1 MKRFACFLLCLLIT
15 APLLAGDAGFAFL
28 RIPVKARPAALGEA
42 VVACAADPAG
52 LCYNPGGLALI
63 AARQASASYLNYVSG
78 IQAGNLCYVQPLDS
92 ASGLC
97 AGLTYLNSGSI
108 KETTL
113 DDPLGAS
120 FGSFSY
126 MSFALSAGYG
136 RRIIPRLFAGAQ
148 LKGVYERV
156 KDFSA
161 SGVAADLGA
170 IYQVDL
176 QGLGDR
182 VFRPAKPGNYGS
194 SLALGAA
201 LQNIGFAT
209 KAFISEKEKM
219 PLTARAGLA
228 YQPFHDKLTI
238 ALAGVKPIDT
248 ALKLQAGAEFWIKGT
263 VALRLGYNG
272 LHADVKTGSNSDDFS
287 GLAAGL
293 GVRVRKYR
301 LDFGYTPFAGLGNP
315 MRVDISAEF

>member
-1 MKRFACFLLCLLIT
+1 MKRFALALLLPLV
-15 APLLAGDAGFAFL
+15 AVPLLASDAGFAFL

-52 LCYNPGGLALI
+52 LAYNPGGLPLI
-63 AARQASASYLNYVSG
+63 AARQASASYLNYISG
-78 IQAGNLCYVQPLDS
+78 IQAGNLSYVQPLDS
-92 ASGLC
+92 ASAFC

-113 DDPLGAS
+113 DDPTGEGLS
-120 FGSFSY
+120 TFSY
-126 MSFALSAGYG
+126 TSYAVSAGYG
-136 RRIIPRLFAGAQ
+136 RRVMPRLTAGAV

-156 KDFSA
+156 KEFSA
-161 SGVAADLGA
+161 SGIAADLGVV
-170 IYQVDL
+170 YQVDL

-182 VFRPAKPGNYGS
+182 IFKPAKPGNYGS

-209 KAFISEKEKM
+209 KAFVTEKEKM
-219 PLTARAGLA
+219 PLTVRAGLA
-228 YQPFHDKLTI
+228 YLPFHDKLTI
-238 ALAGVKPIDT
+238 ALAGVKPVDT
-248 ALKLQAGAEFWIKGT
+248 GLKLQAGIEYWIKG
-263 VALRLGYNG
+263 VAALRVGYNG
-272 LHADVKTGSNSDDFS
+272 LQSDLKTGSNTDDFS

-315 MRVDISAEF
+315 VRVDISAEF